1 MPCACRP
8 HMPLISLALPSLF
21 HLVIEH
27 LCTPLSTPAP
37 SLRKETH
44 TIGRTRRAHA
54 RPERARHAVS
64 APRRRSGRR
73 STLPRPIASVLP
85 SLSPLA
91 RARPSAPATY
101 WTCSLAR
108 GRLVTVAII
117 ENLPRPYRKPSTTP
131 ARPRP
136 PLAAPARAVAS
147 PSRRLPR
154 APPSLPLR
162 HPETPRHRRPCPAPS
177 AIPRPYKYRLPLDD
191 FSTPSHSPS
200 PSSSPIPLS
209 LLD

>member
-1 MPCACRP
+1 MPSACRP

-27 LCTPLSTPAP
+27 LCTPLSTPVP

-108 GRLVTVAII
+108 GRLVAVAII
-117 ENLPRPYRKPSTTP
+117 NFCRARTTNTRTTP
-131 ARPRP
+131 ACHRP
-136 PLAAPARAVAS
+136 PLAAPSRAS
-147 PSRRLPR
+147 
-154 APPSLPLR
+154 
-162 HPETPRHRRPCPAPS
+162 
-177 AIPRPYKYRLPLDD
+177 
-191 FSTPSHSPS
+191 
-200 PSSSPIPLS
+200 
-209 LLD
+209 